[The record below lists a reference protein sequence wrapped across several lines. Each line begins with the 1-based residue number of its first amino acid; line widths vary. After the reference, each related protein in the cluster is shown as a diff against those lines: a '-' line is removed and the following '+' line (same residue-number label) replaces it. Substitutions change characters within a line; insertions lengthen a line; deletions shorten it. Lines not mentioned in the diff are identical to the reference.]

1 MYKAKFTIIM
11 DICGLGEFLGYF
23 ISNNNGN
30 LNPYH
35 NFYHTQCVV
44 ENCYHISKAYGDE
57 LSFRDVQT
65 LLVAALFHDFKHST
79 LKDSESD
86 NIEVAI
92 NGLRDC
98 CIRLDE
104 PFDARYESL
113 IRSTFWPYTKKGDE
127 LTLMEKILRDADK
140 LQCFESNY
148 IQQTF
153 MGLNKEWGGDLI
165 QSIDTQMDYIK
176 TLELDTLPAKTIWMY
191 EHHHLL
197 HELSFLKAVL
207 LDA

>member
-1 MYKAKFTIIM
+1 MYKEKFINII
-11 DICGLGEFLGYF
+11 DVYGLGEYLGYF
-23 ISNNNGN
+23 ISNNSGN

-35 NFYHTQCVV
+35 NLYHAQCVV
-44 ENCYHISKAYGDE
+44 ENCLHISKAYNDE
-57 LSFRDVQT
+57 ISALDVQT
-65 LLVAALFHDFKHST
+65 LLLAALFHDFKHST
-79 LKDSESD
+79 LKDTESD

-92 NGLRDC
+92 DGLRQC
-98 CIRLDE
+98 CVYLNDD
-104 PFDARYESL
+104 FDVRYESL

-165 QSIDTQMDYIK
+165 QSIDTQMNYIK
-176 TLELDTLPAKTIWMY
+176 NLELDTLPARTIWMY
-191 EHHHLL
+191 EHEDKIR
-197 HELSFLKAVL
+197 ELEYLKAIL
-207 LDA
+207 IDA